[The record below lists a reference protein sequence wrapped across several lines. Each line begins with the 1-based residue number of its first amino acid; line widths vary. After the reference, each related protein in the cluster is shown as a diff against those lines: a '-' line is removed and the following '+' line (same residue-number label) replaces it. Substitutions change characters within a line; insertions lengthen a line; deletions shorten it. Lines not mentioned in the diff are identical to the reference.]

1 MISTELDLAKRLFA
15 FAGMRDAAS
24 DGAATSVRV
33 GIVTALNPDGSISV
47 QLSDTGETVYL
58 RTSTPVKVGDTVS
71 IIKQGGVYV
80 VYALDALSEQ
90 ISKQEQE
97 LIDFAGALGDLGT
110 QIDGKVETHFYAYT
124 PTASNVPASQ
134 WSADEKKAHAGDLF
148 YNTSNGYVYRWTGSA
163 WQQITDSRIQGALD
177 AASRAEDTADSKRRV
192 FTSQPTGPY
201 DRGDLWVNVSSP
213 GDLKVCK
220 TAEGRA
226 GAFYASD
233 WVNATNYTD
242 DSLVNS
248 TIDTFNLTRQNA
260 TVDVVL
266 NKSGASVRPTCTSA
280 TWWTFKPGGDVGATS
295 APTIGFCSVAI
306 EDVDC
311 KYTIGGTTSCT
322 SYYNFRVHW
331 PRAFGSV
338 SNSNLPITVVGAS
351 PEGAHLSAMCW
362 NRNYSYADCLFFTP
376 SVYTAGVVGRV
387 RLEII
392 AATRP

>member
-15 FAGMRDAAS
+15 FAGMQSAVS
-24 DGAATSVRV
+24 DGTATSVRV
-33 GIVTALNPDGSISV
+33 GIVTQLNADGSISV

-80 VYALDALSEQ
+80 VYALDALANQ

-124 PTASNVPASQ
+124 PTTGNIPASQ
-134 WSADEKKAHAGDLF
+134 WNADEKQAHAGDLF

-177 AASRAEDTADSKRRV
+177 AASKAEDTADSKRRV
-192 FTSQPTGPY
+192 FTSQPSGPY
-201 DRGDLWVNVSSP
+201 DRGDLWVNVSNP

-242 DSLVNS
+242 DSAVNQV
-248 TIDTFNLTRQNA
+248 IDSFNLTVER
-260 TVDVVL
+260 
-266 NKSGASVRPTCTSA
+266 ASVTITKDKNTSSA
-280 TWWTFKPGGDVGATS
+280 VPSISSSTAKWWTFTPAGARD
-295 APTIGFCSVAI
+295 APTIGYFTCV
-306 EDVDC
+306 VDNLQ
-311 KYTIGGTTSCT
+311 IPHRMGGTDNCQS
-322 SYYNFRVHW
+322 SYVFKVYW
-331 PRAFGSV
+331 PDAFGSL
-338 SNSNLPITVVGAS
+338 STTLPISIVGAS
-351 PEGAHLSAMCW
+351 PDSSHMDALSW
-362 NRNYSYADCLFFTP
+362 NRSSSYITCVFTRP
-376 SVYTAGVVGRV
+376 YLSSEIKSA
-387 RLEII
+387 RLEIM
-392 AATRP
+392 AVTR

>member
-24 DGAATSVRV
+24 DGTATSVRV

-110 QIDGKVETHFYAYT
+110 QIDGKVETHFYNYQ
-124 PTASNVPASQ
+124 PTTSNIPASQ
-134 WSADEKKAHAGDLF
+134 WSADEKKAHTGDLF

-192 FTSQPTGPY
+192 FTSQPTAPY
-201 DRGDLWVNVSSP
+201 DKGDLWVNVNSP
-213 GDLKVCK
+213 GDLKVAK
-220 TAEGRA
+220 YSETTR
-226 GAFYASD
+226 FYASD

-242 DSLVNS
+242 DSAVNQV
-248 TIDTFNLTRQNA
+248 IDSFNLSVESAYVTITKDKNTSS
-260 TVDVVL
+260 TVPSISSSTA
-266 NKSGASVRPTCTSA
+266 K
-280 TWWTFKPGGDVGATS
+280 WWTFTPAGAS
-295 APTIGFCSVAI
+295 NAPTIGYFTCV
-306 EDVDC
+306 VDNLQ
-311 KYTIGGTTSCT
+311 IPHRMGGTDNCQS
-322 SYYNFRVHW
+322 SYVFKVYW
-331 PRAFGSV
+331 PDAFGSL
-338 SNSNLPITVVGAS
+338 STTLPISIVGAS
-351 PEGAHLSAMCW
+351 PDSSHMDALSW
-362 NRNYSYADCLFFTP
+362 NRSSSYITCVFTRP
-376 SVYTAGVVGRV
+376 YLSSEIKSA
-387 RLEII
+387 RLEIM
-392 AATRP
+392 AVTR